1 MQFEMIDS
9 NGAKIPLI
17 RNVHDLDE
25 FFHQY
30 ASLVIA
36 LNPTLEND
44 SEEDATF
51 KIENNKR
58 AVKEM
63 VTQLSE
69 RILTNSDFGYFLAI
83 FKIDRFMQDYIR
95 K

>member
-1 MQFEMIDS
+1 MPFEMIDS

-17 RNVHDLDE
+17 SNVHELEE

-36 LNPTLEND
+36 LNPVLEND
-44 SEEDATF
+44 SDEDATF
-51 KIENNKR
+51 KIENNKK

-69 RILTNSDFGYFLAI
+69 RILMNSDFGYFLAI
-83 FKIDRFMQDYIR
+83 FKIDRFMQDYI
-95 K
+95 

>member
-1 MQFEMIDS
+1 MPFEMIDS
-9 NGAKIPLI
+9 NGARIPLI

-25 FFHQY
+25 FFQQY
-30 ASLVIA
+30 AALVIA

-44 SEEDATF
+44 SEEDANY

-58 AVKEM
+58 AVTEM

-69 RILTNSDFGYFLAI
+69 RILTNSDFGHFLAI